1 MLVLSCVICSKKKSS
16 FITDQ
21 EASGLL
27 SKLAIRTPLSNISLI
42 GDILF

>member
-1 MLVLSCVICSKKKSS
+1 MPVANCAVCGKKKSM
-16 FITDQ
+16 FIKDQ

-27 SKLAIRTPLSNISLI
+27 SKLGINTLLINIPLI